1 MPIDWWM
8 GRKEKKE
15 MITYEMALDF
25 LEMVLRDTEEGYEP
39 EFTEVER

>member
-1 MPIDWWM
+1 MPIDLWM

-39 EFTEVER
+39 QSMEVER

>member
-1 MPIDWWM
+1 MPIQ

-25 LEMVLRDTEEGYEP
+25 LEMILRETEEGYEP
-39 EFTEVER
+39 EFNSMEVRK